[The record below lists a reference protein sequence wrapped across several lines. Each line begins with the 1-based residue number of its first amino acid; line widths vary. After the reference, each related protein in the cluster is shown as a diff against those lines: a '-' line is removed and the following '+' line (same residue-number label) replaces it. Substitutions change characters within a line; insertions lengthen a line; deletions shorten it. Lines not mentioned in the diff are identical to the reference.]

1 MIVFGSSLSP
11 FVRKTLA
18 FIAEKGL
25 TTERRPIPPHDPLPQ
40 FRACSPL
47 GKIPAFEDGDFRISD
62 SSAICHYLERK
73 HPERPLFPEAPAD
86 FARTVWYEEFAD
98 TALIGAAGKVFFNLV
113 VKKLMRLGEPD
124 MEMVQTALD
133 KELPPLFAYLDGAI
147 DGPYLVGDRFT
158 LADIAVASPFVNLQL
173 AGHPLD
179 PARWPKLAA
188 WLAPI
193 LARPSFVNARD

>member
-1 MIVFGSSLSP
+1 MIVYGSSLSP
-11 FVRKTLA
+11 FVRKTRV

-25 TTERRPIPPHDPLPQ
+25 TTERRPVPPQDNSPA

-47 GKIPAFEDGDFRISD
+47 GKIPAFEDGDFQIAD

-73 HPERPLFPEAPAD
+73 HPTPALFPSAPED

-98 TALIGAAGKVFFNLV
+98 LSLIAAGGKVFFNLV

-124 MEMVQTALD
+124 MAMVETALE
-133 KELPPLFAYLDGAI
+133 KELPPLFTYLEGRI
-147 DGPYLVGDRFT
+147 DGPWLVGDQLT

-179 PARWPKLAA
+179 ATRWPKLAD
-188 WLAPI
+188 WLEPI
-193 LARPSFVNARD
+193 LARPSFVNAKD